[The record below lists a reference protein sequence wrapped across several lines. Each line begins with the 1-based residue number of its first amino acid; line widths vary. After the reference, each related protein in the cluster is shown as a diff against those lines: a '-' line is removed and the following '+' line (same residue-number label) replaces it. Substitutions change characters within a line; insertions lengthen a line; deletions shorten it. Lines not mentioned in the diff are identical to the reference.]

1 MIMGAS
7 SRLWYGTF
15 SFARSRHASSTTR
28 PAICHF
34 TGALANGAGAFRL
47 YRAAE
52 MCAAS
57 LARRGR
63 LDPVVELLASESD
76 LLGEQLRG
84 GDC

>member
-1 MIMGAS
+1 
-7 SRLWYGTF
+7 
-15 SFARSRHASSTTR
+15 
-28 PAICHF
+28 
-34 TGALANGAGAFRL
+34 L